1 VQAHGAHVVVR
12 QGLHSVQHLQVNVA
26 SAVLGNPSIAKT
38 AATAPAAARC
48 SNDLLLTASFA
59 FSTRSS
65 TDITSPPMRMITSQ
79 PSWP

>member
-38 AATAPAAARC
+38 AATAPAAG
-48 SNDLLLTASFA
+48 NQ
-59 FSTRSS
+59 RSAGEWDPIERRVDS
-65 TDITSPPMRMITSQ
+65 DYQKCRHR
-79 PSWP
+79 